1 MILLMKIA
9 GAVGLICLTFL
20 FACSSGGGE
29 ESLTISP
36 QPSPFVTITQPTTQP
51 TFSTVCESEFISG
64 DAGFGEAPTCCNGTV
79 VELTRARVTWRNA
92 TSGDSGEAFQSV
104 SVCPFFLLCNH
115 TWNVT
120 VPLVL
125 GNNRIVVTA
134 TDIQTGAARTDTI
147 TINKPAPSY
156 TASGSLRT
164 LEGIGVGYFESR
176 VELEVSGDA
185 TRRIIPSSQSSAGQF
200 QATCLPNGNYA
211 IAPVIT
217 NTFNYSFM
225 PPSRGF
231 TVSGGDVLGLNFQTT
246 AFPVTGRIQNAI
258 GIPLENRIIE
268 VSGGG
273 VAWHTST
280 DNTGLYTFVVP
291 NGTYT
296 FTPDPSC
303 TTCRF
308 TPAARTVDVI
318 GSSISGQD
326 FILN

>member
-1 MILLMKIA
+1 MKIA

-36 QPSPFVTITQPTTQP
+36 QPSPFVAITQPTTER
-51 TFSTVCESEFISG
+51 TFTTVCESEFISG
-64 DAGFGEAPTCCNGTV
+64 DAGFGEAARCCNGTV
-79 VELTRARVTWRNA
+79 VELTGARVTWRNA
-92 TSGDSGEAFQSV
+92 ASGDSGEAFQSV
-104 SVCPFFLLCNH
+104 VACSFFSLCNH
-115 TWNVT
+115 TWSAT

-125 GNNRIVVTA
+125 GSNRIVVTA

-156 TASGSLRT
+156 TASGTLRT

-176 VELEVSGDA
+176 VELEVSGGA
-185 TRRIIPSSQSSAGQF
+185 TRRIIPSSQSAAGQF
-200 QATCLPNGNYA
+200 QATCLPNGNYT
-211 IAPVIT
+211 IVPMIT

-225 PPSRGF
+225 PPLRSF
-231 TVSGGDVLGLNFQTT
+231 TVSGGNVLGLDFQTT
-246 AFPVTGRIQNAI
+246 AFSVTGRIQTAT
-258 GIPLENRIIE
+258 GDPLENRIVEI
-268 VSGGG
+268 SGGG
-273 VAWHTST
+273 VAWRTST

-303 TTCRF
+303 MTCSF
-308 TPAARTVDVI
+308 TPASQTVGVI

-326 FILN
+326 FFLN